1 MVATSCLLLA
11 RRIISRE
18 QVKWDGAP
26 SALPAG
32 REPAGYRSE
41 ARFGL
46 ADGGRHLRA
55 AQVMRETTASEG
67 SSRARA
73 RRAEDQRTAQLY
85 NVGDQK
91 FLVLEGPMLSRRAG
105 RIARVLLDMWRAGAF
120 GRHGVRNMAEFDV
133 AHDGASR

>member
-1 MVATSCLLLA
+1 M
-11 RRIISRE
+11 
-18 QVKWDGAP
+18 KWEGAP

-32 REPAGYRSE
+32 REPARYRSE

-55 AQVMRETTASEG
+55 AQVMRVTTASEG

-73 RRAEDQRTAQLY
+73 RRAKDQRTAQLY

-91 FLVLEGPMLSRRAG
+91 FLVLEGLIVSRLAG
-105 RIARVLLDMWRAGAF
+105 RIARILLDMWHAGAF
-120 GRHGVRNMAEFDV
+120 ARHGLRSMAEFDV
-133 AHDGASR
+133 AHDGA